1 MLKEKFVKRI
11 NERLNI
17 KINND
22 AETNKPILYMRE
34 NSWYQKL
41 KK

>member
-22 AETNKPILYMRE
+22 LEANKPILYMRE
-34 NSWYQKL
+34 DSWYQKL